1 MSKILFAAA
10 VTMLPIPALALAPET
25 ASVASRSAA
34 PAAAT
39 LTVTGTFSDGTSRLI
54 DVSSDMDS
62 DGDGAMD
69 QATIQAT
76 CDGTHLTH
84 AVISP
89 RDAASGMATGKRMHK
104 PVVFIA
110 APIGSKLIATYD
122 LKKGTKARTSG
133 PVSAPVTFAAGQP
146 DVCS

>member
-1 MSKILFAAA
+1 MTKILLAAA

-25 ASVASRSAA
+25 ASVASRSASPA
-34 PAAAT
+34 PAT
-39 LTVTGTFSDGTSRLI
+39 LTVTGTFSDGTARLI

-62 DGDGAMD
+62 DGDGVLD
-69 QATIQAT
+69 QATIQAA

-104 PVVFIA
+104 PKVFFS
-110 APIGSKLIATYD
+110 APVGAKLVATYD
-122 LKKGTKARTSG
+122 LKQMTKARTNA
-133 PVSAPVTFAAGQP
+133 PATAPVTFAAGQP